1 MRGGEHYPFT
11 FGWSDWTG
19 VCSRDLTGD
28 TVSGPSP
35 MTNDIS
41 SPLSYQQPS
50 TWLIHTQAAP
60 PHCWNMSDQ
69 LGVSLLSP
77 LSLLSS
83 KRQGFQRDCHWVL
96 KMQWHC
102 AYVCLSVSVCTF
114 WLYAHL
120 WGNTVLYSLYVW
132 HEFAQQYIGLISIEA
147 DSRFCSGFS

>member
-1 MRGGEHYPFT
+1 MRGGERYPFT

-60 PHCWNMSDQ
+60 PHRWNMSDQ

-83 KRQGFQRDCHWVL
+83 KRQRFQRDFYWVL

-102 AYVCLSVSVCTF
+102 AYVCLSVCVYMLIICT
-114 WLYAHL
+114 LVREYCTL
-120 WGNTVLYSLYVW
+120 LTVRVTW
-132 HEFAQQYIGLISIEA
+132 I
-147 DSRFCSGFS
+147 CSTVHRPNFYRCR